1 MCAGDN
7 QDPSESAEPAVP
19 LDTMSE
25 FGGYVVNR
33 LFSVGLNLDS
43 AHSAVG
49 DGAAGDR
56 IALAT
61 NEVDQLIKD
70 IRTSLL
76 DVATN
81 ARELLMKGRLAKT
94 ARALQASALD
104 TVAFLEDQ
112 ADTATQPSRID
123 YPAEIKRWQSF
134 AHQAEQMAR
143 RWEQPT

>member
-1 MCAGDN
+1 MSTGDN
-7 QDPSESAEPAVP
+7 QDLRGSVEPAVP

-43 AHSAVG
+43 ARSAVG

-56 IALAT
+56 IELAA
-61 NEVDQLIKD
+61 NEVDQLIRD

-81 ARELLMKGRLAKT
+81 ARELRMKGRLAKT
-94 ARALQASALD
+94 ARALQATVLD
-104 TVAFLEDQ
+104 TVALLEDQ
-112 ADTATQPSRID
+112 ADTARQPSPID
-123 YPAEIKRWQSF
+123 YPAEIKRWRSF
-134 AHQAEQMAR
+134 AHQAGQMAR
-143 RWEQPT
+143 RWEQP